1 MVNQASLGILK
12 ELEGEVETSALHR
25 SVYATD
31 ASVYREIPL
40 AVCYPKTES
49 DIQKIIQF
57 ASKNKIGIIPRGGGT
72 SLAGQCVGTGLVVD
86 LSRHFN
92 KILEFNPVE
101 RWVKV
106 QPGLVRDELNRLIAS
121 SGLHFGPNTSTANRC
136 TIGGMYGNNSSGTSS
151 IKYGTTRD
159 KTLAAKIFTNDAH
172 PLHLSSAGLV
182 FTNASIQEKINKTK
196 ALCQDESLIQA
207 IAKYF
212 PSPDIH
218 RRNSGYALDNLIQ
231 NSIEN
236 TLVHVFAGS
245 EGTLGICTELTL
257 QLDPLPD
264 PEVALICPHFN
275 DVVECLEAVKPI
287 MEHDLNAC
295 EMMDDIILSCTEAS
309 PLYADKRFFIQGNPK
324 AVLLLEIR
332 AESTEA
338 LQKKTAHLLKTIQE
352 HSKAYAISEVYG
364 NKSKEVWELRK
375 AGLGLLANLSGDK
388 KAVACIEDTAVSL
401 DVLPQYIAEFTEI
414 MKHFGQEAVYYA
426 HAGAGEIH
434 LRPILDLR
442 SSKGKSDFRS
452 ISTAVAHLVKKYNG
466 SLSGEH
472 GDGRVRAE
480 FLELVYGKTI
490 YQAFEALK
498 KIWDE
503 HNIFNPGKIV
513 QAPKM
518 DEAIRDQIPLKQK
531 LHSNHLNPSIDVLK
545 IADQCNGSGDCRK
558 GPEALGQ
565 MCPSYHASNDEI
577 MTTRARANAFREFHK
592 AIGDEIVQVDEHDL
606 HQILAHCVSCKA
618 CSKECP
624 SSVDMGLLK
633 LVFEEHYYQ
642 KQFFNWSRYFFGH
655 IHLFNKIGKA
665 FPKLSNSIIQSN
677 IGGRIIKSML
687 EIHPARTLPLFK
699 SSKALKNSIGQKGK
713 EKTVVLLLDEFNTA
727 NRPHL
732 FEQAKQVIQAIGY
745 QVHLVKL
752 QASGR
757 ALLSKGYIGKAEKQA
772 IKNLKILKP
781 YITQSIP
788 IISLE
793 PSVLSCF
800 WDEYQKINQTDK
812 SLTKQLS
819 AVSFSFGSFIY
830 NCYAKQEFEAE
841 VFDQLDRKILLHTH
855 CHEKALGDMD
865 SILNAL
871 SIPKNHIVQEV
882 NSACCGMAGSYGYQK
897 DNYEMSVKMAEVKL
911 IPSINEKS
919 AQWIIAGQG
928 VSCCHQMEELTQRK
942 VWHPVEIFFK
952 ALRKTGA

>member
-1 MVNQASLGILK
+1 MVNQASLGIL
-12 ELEGEVETSALHR
+12 EDLEGEVETSALHR

-49 DIQKIIQF
+49 DVQKIIQF

-92 KILEFNPVE
+92 KIIEFNPTE

-159 KTLAAKIFTNDAH
+159 KTLAAKIFTNDGH
-172 PLHLSSAGLV
+172 PIHLSASGIE
-182 FTNASIQEKINKTK
+182 FTNGTIQEKINKTK
-196 ALCQDESLIQA
+196 ALCQDNSLIQA
-207 IAKYF
+207 ISKYF

-218 RRNSGYALDNLIQ
+218 RRNSGYALDQLIQ
-231 NSIEN
+231 NPIEDA
-236 TLVHVFAGS
+236 LVHVFAGS

-332 AESTEA
+332 AQSTEE
-338 LQKKTAHLLKTIQE
+338 LQQKTAHLLKTIRE
-352 HSKAYAISEVYG
+352 GSKAYATSEVYG
-364 NKSKEVWELRK
+364 NKSSEVWELRK

-401 DVLPQYIAEFTEI
+401 DVLPQFISEFTEI

-442 SSKGKSDFRS
+442 TSKGKRDFRS
-452 ISTAVAHLVKKYNG
+452 ISTAVAQLVKKYNG

-480 FLELVYGKTI
+480 FLELVYGTTI
-490 YQAFEALK
+490 YKAFEAFK
-498 KIWDE
+498 QIWDE

-518 DEAIRDQIPLKQK
+518 DEAIRDQIPLKQR
-531 LHSNHLNPSIDVLK
+531 LHSNHLTPSIDVLK
-545 IADQCNGSGDCRK
+545 IADKCNGSGDCRK

-592 AIGDEIVQVDEHDL
+592 AIGGEIVQVDEQDL
-606 HQILAHCVSCKA
+606 HQILTHCVSCKA
-618 CSKECP
+618 CAKECP

-633 LVFEEHYYQ
+633 LVFEEYYYQ
-642 KQFFNWSRYFFGH
+642 KQSFNWSRYFFGH
-655 IHLFNKIGKA
+655 IHQFNKLGKA
-665 FPKLSNSIIQSN
+665 FPKLSNTIIQSKV
-677 IGGRIIKSML
+677 GGRIIKSIL
-687 EIHPARTLPLFK
+687 DIHPKRTLPLFK
-699 SSKALKNSIGQKGK
+699 PGKTLRNSIDQTVTDQ
-713 EKTVVLLLDEFNTA
+713 TVVLLLDEFNTA

-745 QVHLVKL
+745 QVHVVPLE
-752 QASGR
+752 ASGR
-757 ALLSKGYIGKAEKQA
+757 ALLSKGYIGEAEKHANQ
-772 IKNLKILKP
+772 NLKMLEP
-781 YITQSIP
+781 FITQDIP

-800 WDEYQKINQTDK
+800 WDEYHKINRTDK
-812 SLTKQLS
+812 ALTKQLS
-819 AVSFSFGSFIY
+819 ALAFSFGSFI
-830 NCYAKQEFEAE
+830 NDCFEKQEFEAE

-855 CHEKALGDMD
+855 CHEKALGDME
-865 SILNAL
+865 SILKAL
-871 SIPKNHIVQEV
+871 SIPKNHIVQEA

-911 IPSINEKS
+911 IPSIKEKS
-919 AQWIIAGQG
+919 DQWIIVGQG

-942 VWHPVEIFFK
+942 VWHPVEIFFE
-952 ALRKTGA
+952 ALRKPSA